1 MNIKKG
7 WFFMSPKQQ
16 ILVVD
21 DDANIREILRI
32 QLENKDYSV
41 LEAVNG
47 KKAIE
52 TVLIHPNIDLIILDI
67 MMPVLSGIDAC
78 TEIRK
83 ISSVPILFLT
93 AKSKVNDKAVAYANG
108 GDDYLV
114 KPFSQAELIMKTQS
128 LLRRYVIYK
137 GKTEDKTISS
147 EIRLQDIVI
156 DPTNHIVIRENQRID
171 LTDTEYQVLMHL
183 VKNNGKAND
192 AQAIYEG
199 VWNEKFFPN
208 STNTIMVHIL
218 NLRKKL
224 ELDYNN
230 PTIIRTI
237 WGKGYQI
244 DEL

>member
-1 MNIKKG
+1 MKG
-7 WFFMSPKQQ
+7 WLFMSRMQQ

-21 DDANIREILRI
+21 DDANIREILHI
-32 QLENKDYSV
+32 QLENKGYSV

-47 KKAIE
+47 KIAVE
-52 TVLIHPNIDLIILDI
+52 TVSRHPDIDLIILDI
-67 MMPVLSGIDAC
+67 MMPVLSGLDAC

-83 ISSVPILFLT
+83 ISSAPILFLT

-137 GKTEDKTISS
+137 GKVENKIQSS
-147 EIRLQDIVI
+147 EIRLQDIII
-156 DPTNHIVIRENQRID
+156 DSATHTVYRENQKID
-171 LTDTEYQVLMHL
+171 LTDTEYQVLMYL
-183 VKNNGKAND
+183 LSNNGKAND

-244 DEL
+244 DEV